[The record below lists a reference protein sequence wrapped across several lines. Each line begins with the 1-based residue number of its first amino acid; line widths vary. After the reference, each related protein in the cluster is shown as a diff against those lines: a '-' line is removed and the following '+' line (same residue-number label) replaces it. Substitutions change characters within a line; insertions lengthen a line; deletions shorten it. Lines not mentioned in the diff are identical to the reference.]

1 MMGKKTKE
9 MMTNSIL

>member
-1 MMGKKTKE
+1 MGKKTKE